1 MKTKRVSSIVGKEN
15 RAEKRIVVCMGSSC
29 FARGNDVNLETIQRF
44 LAERPGMAE
53 VELIGCRC
61 EGQCAEGP
69 VVTMEGR
76 RYGHLAPERM
86 RAVLETHFGGEGEQR
101 R

>member
-1 MKTKRVSSIVGKEN
+1 MKTKRVSSSVSKENGVGK
-15 RAEKRIVVCMGSSC
+15 RIIVCMGSSC

-44 LAERPGMAE
+44 LAERQLVAE

-69 VVTMEGR
+69 VVTMEGQ
-76 RYGHLAPERM
+76 RYGQLAPERM
-86 RAVLETHFGGEGEQR
+86 RAVLQAHFGGEGDR
-101 R
+101 S